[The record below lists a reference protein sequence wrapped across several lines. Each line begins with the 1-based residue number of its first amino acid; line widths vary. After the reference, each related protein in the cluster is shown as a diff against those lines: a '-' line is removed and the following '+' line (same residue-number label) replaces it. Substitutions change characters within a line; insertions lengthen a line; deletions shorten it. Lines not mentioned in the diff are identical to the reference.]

1 VTQLDVPLVNQLLAF
16 LAATD
21 ALKLIERANSI
32 TDGSR
37 HENVAEHSWHVS
49 LMSLIFA
56 DAAPE
61 GTNHGHV
68 RDLLVTHDLVE
79 VFAGD
84 TVIWDVI
91 SDEEVRER
99 ETAAARHLFGMLPG
113 ATGDHLLDLWLE
125 FDRQETI
132 EARFARALD
141 ALHPML
147 MSWGPTSTGHPRAA
161 ELHPA
166 MILDRKR
173 GWLEEFPDLWQIAQ
187 DSVQAAV
194 ERGLLGPDDDSGNHS
209 AP

>member
-1 VTQLDVPLVNQLLAF
+1 MPSDPANLVF

-32 TDGSR
+32 TNGAR

-56 DAAPE
+56 DAAPK
-61 GTNHGHV
+61 GTDHGHV

-91 SDEEVRER
+91 SDDEVRER
-99 ETAAARHLFGMLPG
+99 ETAAARQLFGLLPG
-113 ATGDHLLDLWLE
+113 AAGDRLLDLWLE

-141 ALHPML
+141 AMHPML

-161 ELHPA
+161 ELSPS

-173 GWLEEFPDLWQIAQ
+173 VALEEFPDLWQIAQ
-187 DSVQAAV
+187 DSVRAAV
-194 ERGLLGPDDDSGNHS
+194 DRGLLGPDEHS
-209 AP
+209 IDRSTQ